1 MPTDKNQ
8 TKATENKEFGSAG
21 HETGADEPSELGTAG
36 LYATPV
42 HDEAEEAEEA
52 GKRKAGNPAR

>member
-1 MPTDKNQ
+1 MAHDTHDDRPERD
-8 TKATENKEFGSAG
+8 EFGAAG
-21 HETGADEPSELGTAG
+21 HETGSDEPSDLGSAG

-52 GKRKAGNPAR
+52 GRREAGDPAR